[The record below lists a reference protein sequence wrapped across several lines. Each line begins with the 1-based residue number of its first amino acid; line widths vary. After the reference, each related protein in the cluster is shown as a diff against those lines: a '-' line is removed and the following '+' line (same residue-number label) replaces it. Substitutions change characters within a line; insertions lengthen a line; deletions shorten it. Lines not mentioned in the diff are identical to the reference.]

1 MRTLELVNVKDNGNT
16 DKNEKGVD
24 GPAKINKNQIRVK
37 LVMNMLMEM
46 MKIKLV
52 GTIKRRSTTITMKI
66 WKRKMIVVEVTL
78 Y

>member
-78 Y
+78 H

>member
-37 LVMNMLMEM
+37 LVMIMLMEM

-66 WKRKMIVVEVTL
+66 WKRKMIAVEVIL
-78 Y
+78 H